1 MSQFFLWR
9 GGKGSRMVSFMYQS
23 VIQHLWLMDSISEH
37 IDVAL
42 YTEGQIR
49 SNKAWTALQRN
60 TAMSWYFMIFQHWSI
75 IPTID
80 LETHWSGRSQFFL
93 WSGGKGSRMVSF
105 MYQSVIQH
113 LWLMDSISEHIDVAL
128 YTEGQIR
135 SNKAL
140 TTLKRNTAMSCYF
153 MIFQHWSIIPTVDL
167 ETLDHYKK
175 WRCWRVWRMM
185 HECIIEY
192 IKFWMILNDFF
203 MGGRYHFRTHF
214 RTQKRNSCQKFWVLR
229 PPL

>member
-113 LWLMDSISEHIDVAL
+113 LWLMDSISEHIDVAV

-140 TTLKRNTAMSCYF
+140 TTLQRNTAISCYF
-153 MIFQHWSIIPTVDL
+153 MIFQHWPIIPTVDMESHWSGMSQFFL
-167 ETLDHYKK
+167 
-175 WRCWRVWRMM
+175 WRGGKGSRMVSFM
-185 HECIIEY
+185 YQSVIQHLWLMDSISEHIDVALYTEGQIRSNK
-192 IKFWMILNDFF
+192 IK
-203 MGGRYHFRTHF
+203 
-214 RTQKRNSCQKFWVLR
+214 
-229 PPL
+229 